1 MKIILYSTKCPK
13 CNILEK
19 KLIQKE
25 LDFNLITDFDK
36 KEMMKKGFLAA
47 PILVVDNEYMDF
59 STANNWVNS
68 L

>member
-1 MKIILYSTKCPK
+1 MKIILYSTNCPK

-47 PILVVDNEYMDF
+47 PILVVDDEYMNF
-59 STANNWVNS
+59 STANNWINN

>member
-1 MKIILYSTKCPK
+1 MKIILYSTNCPK

-47 PILVVDNEYMDF
+47 PILVVDDEYMDF
-59 STANNWVNS
+59 STANNWINN